1 MKAAI
6 IQPEYSTD
14 ISRSA
19 ELFKA
24 ELSLLDLCDESLDI
38 IVMPEYGDIP
48 VMPDSNETFRECV
61 RNYHTALIEKAAQ
74 TAKRCNAFVFV
85 NGIGENKNTTF
96 AFNRRGELFGKYF
109 KRHLTGGEVTNRG
122 LSCDYALTPSAPYI
136 IEAEGL
142 RFGFLTCYDFYFY
155 EAYSCIARQNVDI
168 IIGCSHQRSDTHDT
182 SELFSRFAAYNCN
195 SFLLRSSVSMDKN
208 SGTGGGSMVVSPR
221 GEVLLNMKSRVG
233 LETVEFDPKEK
244 YYKPAGFGNEFA
256 AHYEYV
262 ERGRCPW
269 NYRPGGSAITLPD
282 AVMSYPRL
290 CAKAASNFS
299 REEMLS
305 YFGAAI
311 ALDVNEISFE
321 ITTGDEDGL
330 LSEILRKFSCHAV
343 MNIHISECDTKLIE
357 KLVSLMWEYD
367 CEKYIYFSSENDK
380 VLKYLSKEHPQFA
393 TCYCTDKD
401 DDSCILTTN
410 SLGCKKIQF
419 NKEVSSQIIGL
430 AHSKGLKCNVSID
443 GDERKARRY
452 ISNGIDTLITKEY
465 TPLLPI
471 FKNGDQYINNT
482 HKEGIKAYDFTAF

>member
-14 ISRSA
+14 VSRA
-19 ELFKA
+19 FELFKA

-155 EAYSCIARQNVDI
+155 EAYSCIARQKVDI

-233 LETVEFDPKEK
+233 VETVEFDPKEK
-244 YYKPAGFGNEFA
+244 YYKPAGFGNEFS
-256 AHYEYV
+256 AHHEYV
-262 ERGRCPW
+262 EQGRCPW

-282 AVMSYPRL
+282 SVMPYPRL
-290 CAKAASNFS
+290 CAKPSSDLSANK
-299 REEMLS
+299 MLA

-321 ITTGDEDGL
+321 LKSADAEGYL
-330 LSEILRKFSCHAV
+330 PEIFRKFSCHAV
-343 MNIHISECDTKLIE
+343 MNIHIEECNTALIE
-357 KLVSLMWEYD
+357 KIFSLIFEYD
-367 CEKYIYFSSENDK
+367 CEKYIYFSSGNDDA
-380 VLKYLSKEHPQFA
+380 LKYILAEHPHFT

-401 DDSCILTTN
+401 DNSCILTAL

-419 NKEVSSQIIGL
+419 KKGTSLQNIEF
-430 AHSKGLKCNVSID
+430 AHSKGLICSIVFD
-443 GDERKARRY
+443 GNEETAQRC
-452 ISNGIDTLITKEY
+452 ISSGVDTLITKEH
-465 TPLLPI
+465 TPLLPF
-471 FKNGDQYINNT
+471 FKNINS
-482 HKEGIKAYDFTAF
+482 

>member
-1 MKAAI
+1 MKVAI

-24 ELSLLDLCDESLDI
+24 EISLLDLCDESLDI

-61 RNYHTALIEKAAQ
+61 RTYHTALIEKAAQ
-74 TAKRCNAFVFV
+74 VAKRCSAFVFV

-96 AFNRRGELFGKYF
+96 AFDRSGELFGKYF

-142 RFGFLTCYDFYFY
+142 RFAFLTCYDFYFY

-168 IIGCSHQRSDTHDT
+168 IIGCSHQRSDPHDT

-195 SFLLRSSVSMDKN
+195 AFLLRSSVSMDKN
-208 SGTGGGSMVVSPR
+208 SGTGGGSMVVSPC

-290 CAKAASNFS
+290 CAKAASDFPC
-299 REEMLS
+299 EEMLS

-321 ITTGDEDGL
+321 IKPGGEDGL

-343 MNIHISECDTKLIE
+343 MNIHIPDENITDIQKIISLINR
-357 KLVSLMWEYD
+357 YD
-367 CEKYIYFSSENDK
+367 CEKYVYFSSESKD
-380 VLKYLSKEHPQFA
+380 VLKTFSEKHPQFV
-393 TCYCTDKD
+393 TCLCLKKLDKQAVAAAK
-401 DDSCILTTN
+401 
-410 SLGCKKIQF
+410 SLGCQKICF
-419 NKEVSSQIIGL
+419 NESSYTYEALLL
-430 AHSKGLKCNVSID
+430 AHSSGIKCSMLYR
-443 GDERKARRY
+443 GDQEDVKKHLD
-452 ISNGIDTLITKEY
+452 SGIDTVITENY
-465 TPLLPI
+465 TSLLPV
-471 FKNGDQYINNT
+471 FKTDRQKNT
-482 HKEGIKAYDFTAF
+482 RERNWKNYDFTAF

>member
-14 ISRSA
+14 ISRSG

-48 VMPDSNETFRECV
+48 AMPDSNETFRECV
-61 RNYHTALIEKAAQ
+61 KNYHTALTEKAAQ
-74 TAKRCNAFVFV
+74 TAKRCKAFVFV
-85 NGIGENKNTTF
+85 NGIGENRNTTF

-109 KRHLTGGEVTNRG
+109 KRHLTGGEVKNRG

-142 RFGFLTCYDFYFY
+142 RFAFLTCYDFYFY

-195 SFLLRSSVSMDKN
+195 AFLLRSSVSMDKN
-208 SGTGGGSMVVSPR
+208 SETGGCSMVVSPR

-244 YYKPAGFGNEFA
+244 YYKPAGFGNEFTS
-256 AHYEYV
+256 HYEYV

-282 AVMSYPRL
+282 SVMPYPRL
-290 CAKAASNFS
+290 CAQTNTQSLPF
-299 REEMLS
+299 
-305 YFGAAI
+305 FGAAI

-321 ITTGDEDGL
+321 VKCANNGNPVAVSENQHVTENADLFT
-330 LSEILRKFSCHAV
+330 EILRKFSCHVV
-343 MNIHISECDTKLIE
+343 MNIHIGDDDISLIE
-357 KLVSLMWEYD
+357 NTVSLIKEYD
-367 CEKYIYFSSENDK
+367 CEKYVYFTSSSKDILMFILE
-380 VLKYLSKEHPQFA
+380 KYPQFSI
-393 TCYCTDKD
+393 CFRTDVL
-401 DDSCILTTN
+401 SESAISTAH
-410 SLGCKKIQF
+410 SLGCKKIEF
-419 NKEVSSQIIGL
+419 SEAGCSAQIIKL
-430 AHSKGLKCNVSID
+430 AHAKGLVCNMSFS
-443 GDERKARRY
+443 GDEKRARQY
-452 ISNGIDTLITKEY
+452 VSDGIDTLITKEY

-471 FKNGDQYINNT
+471 SKL
-482 HKEGIKAYDFTAF
+482 